1 MKLSAPKK
9 ITWLIALVIGL
20 LAIVALFV
28 GHDTFLFENKFWVMG
43 IAWVLMMLATLLKG
57 L

>member
-9 ITWLIALVIGL
+9 VTWLIALIIGL
-20 LAIVALFV
+20 LAIFSLFV
-28 GHDTFLFENKFWVMG
+28 PVPFLYDNKFWVMG